1 MSTTPRLIQANPLAA
16 GLAAGAASTDRI
28 EWIRLSLVFLPLAT
42 PISDAKVLTGRQKPL
57 TEIAFLFAEIQT
69 RDGHEGVGFSYS
81 KRAGGPGQYEH
92 ARELAGN
99 LIGEDPNDIA
109 RLWEK
114 LIWAGASVGRSGL
127 ATQAIAAF
135 DTALWDLKAKRAK
148 LPLAKLL
155 GAHRDAVQCYNTS
168 GGYLSS
174 PLSEVLA
181 NVEKSLERG
190 IGGIKI
196 KVGQPDPMV
205 DYERVKAVHKLI
217 DGRVHLMIDA
227 NQQWDRVTAQR
238 FGKLVEPLNLT
249 WIEEPLDAWDA
260 EGHAN
265 LAAMLDT
272 PIASGEMLTSV
283 AEHWELIRHRSVDFI
298 QPDAPRVGGITPFL
312 KILALADH
320 ARLRLAPHFAM
331 EIHLHLSASYPHEP
345 WVEHFEWLEPMFNER
360 LTIRDGR
367 MQVPDRH
374 GLGFSLSEQARRWT
388 AQKVEFGRRA

>member
-1 MSTTPRLIQANPLAA
+1 MSERLIQANPLAA
-16 GLAAGAASTDRI
+16 GLAAGVASTDRI

-57 TEIAFLFAEIQT
+57 TEIAFLFAEVQT
-69 RDGHEGVGFSYS
+69 REGHEGVGFSYS

-92 ARELAGN
+92 AKEIAGN

-109 RLWEK
+109 RLWDK
-114 LIWAGASVGRSGL
+114 LTWAGASVGRSGL

-135 DTALWDLKAKRAK
+135 DIALWDLKARRAK

-155 GAHRDAVQCYNTS
+155 GAQRDAVQCYNTS

-238 FGKLVEPLNLT
+238 FGKLVEPFNLT
-249 WIEEPLDAWDA
+249 WIEEPLDAYDA

-272 PIASGEMLTSV
+272 PIATGEMLTSV

-298 QPDAPRVGGITPFL
+298 QPDAPRVGGITPML

-320 ARLRLAPHFAM
+320 ARMRLAPHFAM

-360 LTIRDGR
+360 LVIEGGR
-367 MQVPDRH
+367 MHLPARP

-388 AQKVEFGRRA
+388 AQTVEFGKRP